1 MSLLGLEA
9 TLCAENKKKKKKSSM
24 TVVKGCRPLVSN
36 GYYTLWI
43 SSIPSENAEKL
54 RQYSELM
61 LKKTNT
67 ASQWMTAALFLLPV
81 MVPACFSVCFHQLT
95 ASCKPVEAA
104 RLENIT
110 KLPPSCYTSHHFL
123 LSPDSSFTE

>member
-1 MSLLGLEA
+1 MSLLGLEVN
-9 TLCAENKKKKKKSSM
+9 LCAENQKKSSM
-24 TVVKGCRPLVSN
+24 TILKSCRPLVRN

-61 LKKTNT
+61 LKKSNT

-81 MVPACFSVCFHQLT
+81 MVPVCFLCAFISSQLL
-95 ASCKPVEAA
+95 ASQWKQ
-104 RLENIT
+104 L
-110 KLPPSCYTSHHFL
+110 
-123 LSPDSSFTE
+123 D